1 MIRVRF
7 DGAQVTVS
15 GHAGYAP
22 AGRDIVCAAV
32 SALVYALAGY
42 LEETGQAERVDI
54 RRGFRGHPGARRPGA
69 AALAL
74 VRCGVEQLAQAYP
87 GCVEITGS

>member
-54 RRGFRGHPGARRPGA
+54 RRGFADIRGTAAGA
-69 AALAL
+69 AGLAL

>member
-54 RRGFRGHPGARRPGA
+54 RRGFADIRGTAGA

>member
-54 RRGFRGHPGARRPGA
+54 RRGFADIRGT

>member
-7 DGAQVTVS
+7 DGAQMTVS

-32 SALVYALAGY
+32 SALVCALAGY

-54 RRGFRGHPGARRPGA
+54 RRGFADIRGTAAGA
-69 AALAL
+69 AAWNSW
-74 VRCGVEQLAQAYP
+74 RRRIP
-87 GCVEITGS
+87 GAWR

>member
-22 AGRDIVCAAV
+22 AGGDIVCAAV

-42 LEETGQAERVDI
+42 LEETGQAARADI
-54 RRGFRGHPGARRPGA
+54 RRGYADIEGAGDCGA
-69 AALAL
+69 AFAL
-74 VRCGVEQLAQAYP
+74 VRCGMEQLAAAYP
-87 GCVEITGS
+87 GCVEMTGS

>member
-54 RRGFRGHPGARRPGA
+54 RRGFADIRGTAAGA
-69 AALAL
+69 AALVL

>member
-7 DGAQVTVS
+7 DGAQMTVS

-42 LEETGQAERVDI
+42 LEETGQAERVTSAGAS
-54 RRGFRGHPGARRPGA
+54 RTSGARRQARRRWHWCGAAWNSWRRRIPGA
-69 AALAL
+69 W
-74 VRCGVEQLAQAYP
+74 R
-87 GCVEITGS
+87 

>member
-42 LEETGQAERVDI
+42 LKETGQAARSDI
-54 RRGFRGHPGARRPGA
+54 RRGYADIEGAGDCGA
-69 AALAL
+69 AFAL
-74 VRCGVEQLAQAYP
+74 VRCGMEQLAAAYP
-87 GCVEITGS
+87 GCVEMTGS

>member
-54 RRGFRGHPGARRPGA
+54 RRGFADIRGTAAGA
-69 AALAL
+69 AARAL
-74 VRCGVEQLAQAYP
+74 ERCGVEQLAQASP

>member
-1 MIRVRF
+1 MKKCKI
-7 DGAQVTVS
+7 S
-15 GHAGYAP
+15 P
-22 AGRDIVCAAV
+22 AT
-32 SALVYALAGY
+32 LAR
-42 LEETGQAERVDI
+42 T
-54 RRGFRGHPGARRPGA
+54 

>member
-22 AGRDIVCAAV
+22 AGQDIVCAAV

-54 RRGFRGHPGARRPGA
+54 RRGFADIRGTAACA

-74 VRCGVEQLAQAYP
+74 VRCGVGQLAQAYP

>member
-1 MIRVRF
+1 MIRVRLSKT
-7 DGAQVTVS
+7 QVTVS

-54 RRGFRGHPGARRPGA
+54 QKGFADIRGTGGCGAV
-69 AALAL
+69 LAL
-74 VRCGVEQLAQAYP
+74 VRCGMAQLAQAYP
-87 GCVEITGS
+87 GCVEIEGS

>member
-22 AGRDIVCAAV
+22 AGRDIVCAA
-32 SALVYALAGY
+32 ALVDALAGY

-54 RRGFRGHPGARRPGA
+54 RRGFADIRGTAAGA